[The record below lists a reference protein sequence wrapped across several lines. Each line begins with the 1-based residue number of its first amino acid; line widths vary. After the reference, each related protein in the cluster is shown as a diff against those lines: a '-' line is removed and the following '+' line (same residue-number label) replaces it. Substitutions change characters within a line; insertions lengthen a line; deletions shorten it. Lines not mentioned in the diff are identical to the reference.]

1 MAKLLFWTSLLTN
14 TLNKEKLK
22 WTNKVGRV
30 PHHFFSS
37 TSPFIPLPK
46 RQNTGSVNS
55 RAQSQSPCVAGTSAS
70 SGEDIEREIVKSS
83 SVDPQAPLEERE

>member
-22 WTNKVGRV
+22 LNKVGRV
-30 PHHFFSS
+30 PHHFFFC